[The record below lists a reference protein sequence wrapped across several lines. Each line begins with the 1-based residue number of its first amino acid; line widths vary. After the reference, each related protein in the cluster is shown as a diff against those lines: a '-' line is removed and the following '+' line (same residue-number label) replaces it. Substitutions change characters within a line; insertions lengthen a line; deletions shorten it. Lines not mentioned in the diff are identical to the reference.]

1 MSYLRKHNFKF
12 EFILTKM
19 PWRVKMSECDC
30 EKPTWLDK
38 AERTADNLIRIGW
51 LIVLYMAIFHNKF
64 IVHIIHTIDK

>member
-1 MSYLRKHNFKF
+1 
-12 EFILTKM
+12 M

-51 LIVLYMAIFHNKF
+51 VIVLYMAIFHNKF
-64 IVHIIHTIDK
+64 IVHIIHTLDK